1 MVLNFDGDKTELHIV
16 ATDSSINSF
25 NTIKSLTN
33 GLKFFGRDLEL
44 HSLDPPHEPF
54 SELCE

>member
-1 MVLNFDGDKTELHIV
+1 MDLYFDGDKTEIHNV
-16 ATDSSINSF
+16 GTDSSIISF
-25 NTIKSLTN
+25 NTIRSLAT
-33 GLKFFGRDLEL
+33 GLKLFGRDLEL